1 MFDSGIVLGLG
12 KSLACNSVRCPV
24 RLNVKREVSK
34 KTQSLTSTETIRLIN
49 NNKED
54 FYSAHLP
61 HKVGAQGA
69 LQ

>member
-1 MFDSGIVLGLG
+1 M
-12 KSLACNSVRCPV
+12 

-61 HKVGAQGA
+61 QKVGAQGA